1 MTPLLL
7 CLALSLSAPAP
18 KEILKK
24 DPPHVGSWSIEAVT
38 LGGQPLP
45 LPDSEMKTITF
56 TAEGKVI
63 REGAGKTEDG
73 GTITVDLK
81 KTPHEID
88 VVEAG
93 GQQMGQTGKGIF
105 KVEGDTITICMT
117 IGDGERPTKFESPA
131 GSQNI
136 LFTMKRVKRD

>member
-7 CLALSLSAPAP
+7 GLALTLSAPGP
-18 KEILKK
+18 KDSPKK
-24 DPPHVGSWSIEAVT
+24 DPPHVGSWSLETVT
-38 LGGQPLP
+38 LGGQALP
-45 LPDSEMKTITF
+45 LPDSEKKTITF
-56 TAEGKVI
+56 TADGKVI
-63 REGAGKTEDG
+63 RETAGKTEDG

-88 VVEAG
+88 VVEAA
-93 GQQMGQTGKGIF
+93 QKGQTGKGIF

-136 LFTMKRVKRD
+136 LFTMKRVKKD